1 MKFLS
6 ILSIK
11 DIFYTLPLAEQQKLI
26 KALIDFM
33 KQPPK
38 AGKVLE
44 MYTMAGWNRAVV
56 IAEHES
62 AESLAQAL
70 TENPM
75 GAFYNWETYPIAEI
89 TDEMM
94 NAYLEAYKAAE

>member
-11 DIFYTLPLAEQQKLI
+11 DVFYTLPLAEQQKLM

-38 AGKVLE
+38 AGKILA

-56 IAEHES
+56 IAEHKS

-70 TENPM
+70 TSNPM
-75 GAFYNWETYPIAEI
+75 GAFYDWETYPIAEI

-94 NAYLEAYKAAE
+94 NSYLEAYKAKR